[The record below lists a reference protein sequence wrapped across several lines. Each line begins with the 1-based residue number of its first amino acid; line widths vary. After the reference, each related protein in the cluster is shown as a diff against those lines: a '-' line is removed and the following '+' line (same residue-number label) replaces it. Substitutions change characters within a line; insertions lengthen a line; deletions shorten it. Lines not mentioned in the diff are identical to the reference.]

1 MQNRLN
7 EITKRINKAADEDGR
22 SADQVTLI
30 AVSKKQPD
38 ERISQALELGVR
50 IFGENRIQE
59 AETRWQPRR
68 RQYDDLKLH
77 LIGALQSNKAAQAVA
92 LFDTIEVLDREKLAA
107 ALAEQEKKQHIKREY
122 FVQVN
127 TGNEPQKSGI
137 SPLEAAGFVLHCR
150 DNHGLNVTG
159 LMAIPPICEAA
170 AIHFALLNKIA
181 YEAGVKNLSMGMSSD
196 YETAIRMGATHI
208 RIGSALFGERIAQCG

>member
-7 EITKRINKAADEDGR
+7 EITKRINKAAEEDGR
-22 SADQVTLI
+22 SSDAVVLV

-38 ERISQALELGVR
+38 DRISQALDLGIRV
-50 IFGENRIQE
+50 FGENRIQE
-59 AETRWQPRR
+59 AETRWQHRR
-68 RQYDDLKLH
+68 GQYDDLKLH

-107 ALAEQEKKQHIKREY
+107 ALAEQEKKQQIKREY

-127 TGNEPQKSGI
+127 TGNEPQKAGI
-137 SPLEAAGFVLHCR
+137 APIEAAAFTLHCR
-150 DNHGLNVTG
+150 ENHGLNVTG
-159 LMAIPPICEAA
+159 LMAIPPIDEEA

-181 YEAGVKNLSMGMSSD
+181 YEAGARNLSMGMSRD

-208 RIGSALFGERIAQCG
+208 RIGSALFGERIAQCD